1 MDSNMSEYE
10 KKISELRSRLK
21 KVKSSNSRKSR
32 DIEAISTEIE
42 RLENEVY
49 TNTTSDSFD
58 QELEQVEALIAKNQ
72 MIYKENSNKLLEIHN
87 EMLDISASE
96 NLGNF
101 SVEDFAKN
109 DDERKKKYEKLSGLY
124 DSYGRVKRDTLER
137 KKTLAALVRKR
148 NKLKKD
154 MELSDSLHI
163 GASQYREI
171 TDTLRK
177 RKIVISILEQDSY
190 LASIIKKPYKEQ
202 TPDERKAIKAAK
214 EEIIKKISEEIQRGA
229 TISESIEILYSLD
242 TEMIL
247 KKKPREVKM
256 NLEELKNIVNSSDG
270 AVVRFVGYQEKKEP
284 LKAPDDMLLSS
295 QGEIIDKAM
304 NSVYT
309 YSKNYHVLKGKDDTK
324 GYTGEESKE
333 FIDSIRGTLPGVNEQ
348 EIRALANRYAMAYH
362 DYRDMVSN
370 ARNYTGEDI
379 GAANDKVESARI
391 EIENYIKNYY
401 QEAKA
406 NQGKDDKD
414 GQKDFSDM
422 TKEELEKE
430 IEKLEDQIAMGRTQ
444 GIDVTDLE
452 EQLKLATSEF
462 DKKDINPNLSNPNPD
477 FDFSEMDI
485 DDLRNSRGNIHN
497 QLMIGQAQG
506 KDISDLAEQLNAI
519 DSEIARREKGKQ
531 KTLNPT
537 TPNPGN
543 PDFDFSEMDIDDLR
557 NSRGNIHNQLM
568 IGQAQGKDI
577 SDLAEQL
584 NAIDTEIAR
593 REKED
598 QKTAAP
604 KPGYP
609 DFDISE
615 MDLDDLKNYRGNIH
629 NLLMIGQ
636 AQEKDISDL
645 AERLNAIDNEIARRE
660 KEDQKTAAPKPGYPD
675 FDISEMDLDDLK
687 NYRGNIHNL
696 LMIGQAQEKDISDL
710 AERLNA
716 IDNEIARREKEE
728 QMATQPT
735 VAPTT
740 ASHTTAPNTA
750 SHTTAPNTASHTTA
764 PNTASHTTAPNTASH
779 TTAPNTA
786 SHTTAPNT
794 ASHTTAPKK
803 TTKPTV
809 YSVQSILAK
818 LTKDLD
824 VGKKDVKRYN
834 ASNIKVRNTFK
845 EELHSGNVLYNVVHV
860 VPTIFKTTVGF
871 FRKLGAKIML
881 KDDAKKM
888 VETLKSRINDL
899 SEDELQFLFDNYRGN
914 AIVQDM
920 NLQINDLLQAKLKE
934 FGLAKVEKLNDDI
947 KKNYSELFTLV
958 GQINALDNKTDKAS
972 IAKKQELYA
981 KASVFVKKI
990 LDSRKDANSLLS
1002 GGIHGQEE
1010 DFKAAATKMN
1020 YVGLRFSKID
1030 DFDSELQ
1037 QRLGETELRMN
1048 QAIAADEPKATVDK
1062 FLELEALYSKN
1073 TEVKK
1078 SIVGRRS
1085 VGAKCYSPLAE
1096 ELNYKDDPFI
1106 KDLFTTIA
1114 VTSATVSAFRAL
1126 SAQKMIN
1133 EHNQQ
1138 LSQANSNNQATI
1150 DYVHQTGNDI
1160 ASRRETFAEGMKAQG
1175 YGDTLGTAN
1184 LGERYS
1190 LDGSNWHLGSD
1201 TYRSLDSHFH
1211 QISSDNFANV
1221 SSQLNDVV
1229 SKYGQGT
1236 ITNAQALQE
1245 IAKISSSSNNAFMNL
1260 VTQSKEVLSNY
1271 TASHPQFDLS
1281 AVQGSIDYLVN
1292 HTDAIANMNQSMV
1305 DVTNL
1310 GGGLADVTL
1319 QQLEPLTAMPG
1330 LYSSLIAAASSAAL
1344 ASGVSK
1350 SMRKKDREKYAEEL
1364 SQMIMEGYG
1373 QELEENEKG
1382 HYL

>member
-21 KVKSSNSRKSR
+21 KVKSSNSRKSK

-49 TNTTSDSFD
+49 TNTTSDSFA

-137 KKTLAALVRKR
+137 KKALAALVRKR

-177 RKIVISILEQDSY
+177 RKIVISILEQDPY

-229 TISESIEILYSLD
+229 SISESIEILYSLD

-309 YSKNYHVLKGKDDTK
+309 YSNNYHVLKGKDDTK

-333 FIDSIRGTLPGVNEQ
+333 FLDSIRGTLPGVNEQ

-406 NQGKDDKD
+406 NQGKDDKN

-497 QLMIGQAQG
+497 QLMLGQAQG
-506 KDISDLAEQLNAI
+506 KDISDLAEQLAAI
-519 DSEIARREKGKQ
+519 DTEIARREKGKQ
-531 KTLNPT
+531 KTLKPT

-543 PDFDFSEMDIDDLR
+543 PDFDFSGMDIDDLR

-598 QKTAAP
+598 QKTTTP

-615 MDLDDLKNYRGNIH
+615 MDLDDLRNYRGNIH

-660 KEDQKTAAPKPGYPD
+660 KKEQK
-675 FDISEMDLDDLK
+675 
-687 NYRGNIHNL
+687 
-696 LMIGQAQEKDISDL
+696 
-710 AERLNA
+710 
-716 IDNEIARREKEE
+716 
-728 QMATQPT
+728 ATQPT

-764 PNTASHTTAPNTASH
+764 PNTASHTTT
-779 TTAPNTA
+779 
-786 SHTTAPNT
+786 
-794 ASHTTAPKK
+794 PKK

-818 LTKDLD
+818 LTNGLD

-860 VPTIFKTTVGF
+860 VPTIFKTTAGF

-881 KDDAKKM
+881 NDSAKKN
-888 VETLKSRINDL
+888 VEILKSRINIL
-899 SEDELQFLFDNYRGN
+899 SDNELQFLFDNYRGN

-981 KASVFVKKI
+981 KASVFVKNI
-990 LDSRKDANSLLS
+990 LNSRKDANSLLS

-1048 QAIAADEPKATVDK
+1048 QALAADEPKATVDK

-1382 HYL
+1382 HYM

>member
-1 MDSNMSEYE
+1 
-10 KKISELRSRLK
+10 
-21 KVKSSNSRKSR
+21 
-32 DIEAISTEIE
+32 
-42 RLENEVY
+42 
-49 TNTTSDSFD
+49 
-58 QELEQVEALIAKNQ
+58 
-72 MIYKENSNKLLEIHN
+72 
-87 EMLDISASE
+87 ML
-96 NLGNF
+96 
-101 SVEDFAKN
+101 
-109 DDERKKKYEKLSGLY
+109 
-124 DSYGRVKRDTLER
+124 
-137 KKTLAALVRKR
+137 
-148 NKLKKD
+148 
-154 MELSDSLHI
+154 
-163 GASQYREI
+163 
-171 TDTLRK
+171 
-177 RKIVISILEQDSY
+177 
-190 LASIIKKPYKEQ
+190 
-202 TPDERKAIKAAK
+202 
-214 EEIIKKISEEIQRGA
+214 
-229 TISESIEILYSLD
+229 
-242 TEMIL
+242 
-247 KKKPREVKM
+247 
-256 NLEELKNIVNSSDG
+256 
-270 AVVRFVGYQEKKEP
+270 
-284 LKAPDDMLLSS
+284 
-295 QGEIIDKAM
+295 
-304 NSVYT
+304 
-309 YSKNYHVLKGKDDTK
+309 
-324 GYTGEESKE
+324 
-333 FIDSIRGTLPGVNEQ
+333 
-348 EIRALANRYAMAYH
+348 
-362 DYRDMVSN
+362 
-370 ARNYTGEDI
+370 
-379 GAANDKVESARI
+379 
-391 EIENYIKNYY
+391 
-401 QEAKA
+401 
-406 NQGKDDKD
+406 
-414 GQKDFSDM
+414 
-422 TKEELEKE
+422 
-430 IEKLEDQIAMGRTQ
+430 
-444 GIDVTDLE
+444 
-452 EQLKLATSEF
+452 
-462 DKKDINPNLSNPNPD
+462 
-477 FDFSEMDI
+477 
-485 DDLRNSRGNIHN
+485 
-497 QLMIGQAQG
+497 GQAQG
-506 KDISDLAEQLNAI
+506 KDISDLAEQLAAI
-519 DSEIARREKGKQ
+519 DTEIARREKGKQ

-543 PDFDFSEMDIDDLR
+543 PDFDFSEMNLDDLRNSRGNIHNQLMLGQAQGKDISDLADQLNAIDNEIVRREKDEQKTTTPNPGNPDFDFSEMNIDDLR
-557 NSRGNIHNQLM
+557 NYRGNIHNQLM

-577 SDLAEQL
+577 SDLA
-584 NAIDTEIAR
+584 
-593 REKED
+593 D
-598 QKTAAP
+598 Q
-604 KPGYP
+604 
-609 DFDISE
+609 
-615 MDLDDLKNYRGNIH
+615 
-629 NLLMIGQ
+629 
-636 AQEKDISDL
+636 
-645 AERLNAIDNEIARRE
+645 
-660 KEDQKTAAPKPGYPD
+660 
-675 FDISEMDLDDLK
+675 
-687 NYRGNIHNL
+687 
-696 LMIGQAQEKDISDL
+696 
-710 AERLNA
+710 LNA

-728 QMATQPT
+728 QKATQPT

-740 ASHTTAPNTA
+740 ASQTTAPNTA

-803 TTKPTV
+803 TAKPTV

-824 VGKKDVKRYN
+824 VGKKDVKRFN

-871 FRKLGAKIML
+871 FRKLGAKITL
-881 KDDAKKM
+881 SDNAKKN
-888 VETLKSRINDL
+888 VEILKSRINDL

-972 IAKKQELYA
+972 ITKKQELYA
-981 KASVFVKKI
+981 KASVYVKNI
-990 LDSRKDANSLLS
+990 LNSRKDANSLLS
-1002 GGIHGQEE
+1002 GGVHGQEE

-1133 EHNQQ
+1133 QHNQQ

-1245 IAKISSSSNNAFMNL
+1245 IAKISASSNNAFMNL

-1271 TASHPQFDLS
+1271 TANHPQFDLS

-1382 HYL
+1382 HYM

>member
-32 DIEAISTEIE
+32 DIDAISTEIE

-137 KKTLAALVRKR
+137 KKALAALVRKR

-177 RKIVISILEQDSY
+177 RKIVISILEQDPY
-190 LASIIKKPYKEQ
+190 LASIVKKPYKEQ

-229 TISESIEILYSLD
+229 SISESIEILYSLD

-333 FIDSIRGTLPGVNEQ
+333 FLDSIRGTLPGVNEQ

-406 NQGKDDKD
+406 NQGKDDKN
-414 GQKDFSDM
+414 GKKDFSDM
-422 TKEELEKE
+422 TKEELERE

-462 DKKDINPNLSNPNPD
+462 DKKDINPDLSNPNPD

-497 QLMIGQAQG
+497 QLMLGQAQG
-506 KDISDLAEQLNAI
+506 KDISDLAEQLAAI
-519 DSEIARREKGKQ
+519 DTEIARREKGKQ

-543 PDFDFSEMDIDDLR
+543 PDFDFSEMDLDDLR

-568 IGQAQGKDI
+568 LGQAQGKDI
-577 SDLAEQL
+577 SDLA
-584 NAIDTEIAR
+584 
-593 REKED
+593 D
-598 QKTAAP
+598 Q
-604 KPGYP
+604 
-609 DFDISE
+609 
-615 MDLDDLKNYRGNIH
+615 
-629 NLLMIGQ
+629 
-636 AQEKDISDL
+636 
-645 AERLNAIDNEIARRE
+645 LNAIDNEIARRE
-660 KEDQKTAAPKPGYPD
+660 KDEQKTTTPESDYPD
-675 FDISEMDLDDLK
+675 FDISEMNIDDLR

-696 LMIGQAQEKDISDL
+696 LMLGQAQEKDISDL

-728 QMATQPT
+728 QNVTQPT

-740 ASHTTAPNTA
+740 ASQTTAPNTA

-764 PNTASHTTAPNTASH
+764 PNTT
-779 TTAPNTA
+779 

-803 TTKPTV
+803 TAKPTV

-824 VGKKDVKRYN
+824 VGKKDVKRFN

-881 KDDAKKM
+881 NDSAKKN
-888 VETLKSRINDL
+888 VEILKSRINDL

-972 IAKKQELYA
+972 ITKKQELYA
-981 KASVFVKKI
+981 KASVYVKNI
-990 LDSRKDANSLLS
+990 LNSRKDANSLLS
-1002 GGIHGQEE
+1002 GGVHGQEE

-1133 EHNQQ
+1133 QHNQQ

-1160 ASRRETFAEGMKAQG
+1160 ASRRGTFAEGMKAQG

-1382 HYL
+1382 HYM

>member
-32 DIEAISTEIE
+32 DIDAISTEIE

-137 KKTLAALVRKR
+137 KKALAALVRKR

-177 RKIVISILEQDSY
+177 RKIVISILEQDPY
-190 LASIIKKPYKEQ
+190 LASIVKKPYKEQ

-324 GYTGEESKE
+324 GYTSEESKE
-333 FIDSIRGTLPGVNEQ
+333 FLDSIRGTLPGVNEQ

-370 ARNYTGEDI
+370 ARKYTGEDI

-406 NQGKDDKD
+406 NQGKDDKN

-422 TKEELEKE
+422 TKEELERE

-462 DKKDINPNLSNPNPD
+462 DKKDINPDLSNPNPD

-497 QLMIGQAQG
+497 QLMLGQAQG
-506 KDISDLAEQLNAI
+506 KDISDLAEQLTAI
-519 DSEIARREKGKQ
+519 DNEIARREKDEQ
-531 KTLNPT
+531 KTS
-537 TPNPGN
+537 TPNPSN

-568 IGQAQGKDI
+568 LGQAQGKDI

-584 NAIDTEIAR
+584 TAIDNEIARREKGKQKTLNPTTPNPSNPDFDFSEMDIDDLRNSRGNIHNQLMLGQAQGKDISDLAEQLAAIDTEIAR
-593 REKED
+593 REKEK
-598 QKTAAP
+598 Q
-604 KPGYP
+604 
-609 DFDISE
+609 
-615 MDLDDLKNYRGNIH
+615 N
-629 NLLMIGQ
+629 
-636 AQEKDISDL
+636 
-645 AERLNAIDNEIARRE
+645 
-660 KEDQKTAAPKPGYPD
+660 
-675 FDISEMDLDDLK
+675 
-687 NYRGNIHNL
+687 
-696 LMIGQAQEKDISDL
+696 
-710 AERLNA
+710 
-716 IDNEIARREKEE
+716 
-728 QMATQPT
+728 ATQPT

-740 ASHTTAPNTA
+740 ASQTTAPNTASHTTAPNTT

-803 TTKPTV
+803 TAKPTV

-824 VGKKDVKRYN
+824 VGKKDVKRFN

-845 EELHSGNVLYNVVHV
+845 EELYSGNVLYNVVHV

-871 FRKLGAKIML
+871 FRKLGAKITL
-881 KDDAKKM
+881 SDNAKKN
-888 VETLKSRINDL
+888 VEILKSRINDL

-972 IAKKQELYA
+972 ITKKQELYA
-981 KASVFVKKI
+981 KASVYVKNI
-990 LDSRKDANSLLS
+990 LNSRKDANSLLS
-1002 GGIHGQEE
+1002 GGVHGQEE

-1078 SIVGRRS
+1078 SIIGRRS

-1133 EHNQQ
+1133 QHNQQ

-1245 IAKISSSSNNAFMNL
+1245 ISKISSSSNNAFMNL

-1271 TASHPQFDLS
+1271 AANHPQFDLS

-1310 GGGLADVTL
+1310 GGGLADVTI

-1382 HYL
+1382 HYM

>member
-21 KVKSSNSRKSR
+21 KVKSSNSRKSK

-49 TNTTSDSFD
+49 TNTTSDSFA

-137 KKTLAALVRKR
+137 KKALAALVRKR

-177 RKIVISILEQDSY
+177 RKIVISILEQDPY

-229 TISESIEILYSLD
+229 SISESIEILYSLD

-309 YSKNYHVLKGKDDTK
+309 YSNNYHVLKGKDDTK

-333 FIDSIRGTLPGVNEQ
+333 FLDSIRGTLPGVNEQ

-406 NQGKDDKD
+406 NQGKDDKN

-497 QLMIGQAQG
+497 QLMLGQAQG
-506 KDISDLAEQLNAI
+506 KDISDLAEQLAAI
-519 DSEIARREKGKQ
+519 DTEIARREKGKQ
-531 KTLNPT
+531 KTLKPT

-543 PDFDFSEMDIDDLR
+543 PDFDFSGMDIDDLR

-598 QKTAAP
+598 QKTTTP

-615 MDLDDLKNYRGNIH
+615 MDLDDLRNYRGNIH

-660 KEDQKTAAPKPGYPD
+660 KKEQK
-675 FDISEMDLDDLK
+675 
-687 NYRGNIHNL
+687 
-696 LMIGQAQEKDISDL
+696 
-710 AERLNA
+710 
-716 IDNEIARREKEE
+716 
-728 QMATQPT
+728 ATQPT

-764 PNTASHTTAPNTASH
+764 PNTASHTTT
-779 TTAPNTA
+779 
-786 SHTTAPNT
+786 
-794 ASHTTAPKK
+794 PKK

-818 LTKDLD
+818 LTNGLD

-860 VPTIFKTTVGF
+860 VPTIFKTTAGF

-881 KDDAKKM
+881 NDSAKKN
-888 VETLKSRINDL
+888 VEILKSRINIL
-899 SEDELQFLFDNYRGN
+899 SDNELQFLFDNYRGN

-981 KASVFVKKI
+981 KASVFVKNI
-990 LDSRKDANSLLS
+990 LNSRKDANSLLS

-1048 QAIAADEPKATVDK
+1048 QALAADEPKATVDK

-1229 SKYGQGT
+1229 SKYGLGT

-1382 HYL
+1382 HYM

>member
-32 DIEAISTEIE
+32 DIDAISTEIE

-137 KKTLAALVRKR
+137 KKALAALVRKR

-177 RKIVISILEQDSY
+177 RKIVISILEQDPY
-190 LASIIKKPYKEQ
+190 LASIVKKPYKEQ

-333 FIDSIRGTLPGVNEQ
+333 FLDSIRGTLPGVNEQ

-406 NQGKDDKD
+406 NQGKDDKN

-462 DKKDINPNLSNPNPD
+462 DKKDINPDLSNPNPD

-497 QLMIGQAQG
+497 QLMLGQAQG
-506 KDISDLAEQLNAI
+506 KDVSDLAEQLAAI
-519 DSEIARREKGKQ
+519 DTEIARREKGKQ

-537 TPNPGN
+537 TPNPSN

-557 NSRGNIHNQLM
+557 NYRGNIHNLLM
-568 IGQAQGKDI
+568 LGQAQEKDI
-577 SDLAEQL
+577 SDLAEKL

-593 REKED
+593 REKDE
-598 QKTAAP
+598 QKTTTP
-604 KPGYP
+604 ESDYP

-615 MDLDDLKNYRGNIH
+615 MDLDDLRNYRGNIH
-629 NLLMIGQ
+629 NLLMLGQ
-636 AQEKDISDL
+636 AQEKDISDI
-645 AERLNAIDNEIARRE
+645 AEKL
-660 KEDQKTAAPKPGYPD
+660 T
-675 FDISEMDLDDLK
+675 
-687 NYRGNIHNL
+687 
-696 LMIGQAQEKDISDL
+696 
-710 AERLNA
+710 A

-728 QMATQPT
+728 QNATQPT

-740 ASHTTAPNTA
+740 ASQTTAPNTA

-764 PNTASHTTAPNTASH
+764 PNTTSQ
-779 TTAPNTA
+779 
-786 SHTTAPNT
+786 TTAPNT

-818 LTKDLD
+818 LTNGLD
-824 VGKKDVKRYN
+824 VGKKDVKRFN

-871 FRKLGAKIML
+871 FRKLGAKITL
-881 KDDAKKM
+881 SDNAKKN
-888 VETLKSRINDL
+888 VEILKSRINDL

-972 IAKKQELYA
+972 ITKKQELYA
-981 KASVFVKKI
+981 KASVYVKNI
-990 LDSRKDANSLLS
+990 LNSRKDANSLLS
-1002 GGIHGQEE
+1002 GGVHGQEE

-1133 EHNQQ
+1133 QHNQQ

-1271 TASHPQFDLS
+1271 AANHPQFDLS

-1382 HYL
+1382 HYM

>member
-32 DIEAISTEIE
+32 DIDAISTEIE

-137 KKTLAALVRKR
+137 KKALAALVRKR

-177 RKIVISILEQDSY
+177 RKIVISILEQDPY
-190 LASIIKKPYKEQ
+190 LASIVKKPYKEQ

-333 FIDSIRGTLPGVNEQ
+333 FLDSIRGTLPGVNEQ

-406 NQGKDDKD
+406 NQGKDDKN

-422 TKEELEKE
+422 TKEELERE

-462 DKKDINPNLSNPNPD
+462 DKKDINPNLGNPNPD

-497 QLMIGQAQG
+497 QLMLGQAQG
-506 KDISDLAEQLNAI
+506 KDISDLAEQLAAI
-519 DSEIARREKGKQ
+519 DTEIARREKGKQ

-537 TPNPGN
+537 TPNPSN

-568 IGQAQGKDI
+568 
-577 SDLAEQL
+577 L
-584 NAIDTEIAR
+584 
-593 REKED
+593 
-598 QKTAAP
+598 
-604 KPGYP
+604 
-609 DFDISE
+609 
-615 MDLDDLKNYRGNIH
+615 
-629 NLLMIGQ
+629 GQ

-645 AERLNAIDNEIARRE
+645 A
-660 KEDQKTAAPKPGYPD
+660 DQ
-675 FDISEMDLDDLK
+675 
-687 NYRGNIHNL
+687 
-696 LMIGQAQEKDISDL
+696 
-710 AERLNA
+710 LNA

-728 QMATQPT
+728 QKTTQPT

-740 ASHTTAPNTA
+740 ASQTTAPNTA
-750 SHTTAPNTASHTTA
+750 SHTTAPNTASQ
-764 PNTASHTTAPNTASH
+764 
-779 TTAPNTA
+779 
-786 SHTTAPNT
+786 
-794 ASHTTAPKK
+794 TTAPKK
-803 TTKPTV
+803 TAKPTV

-824 VGKKDVKRYN
+824 VGKKDVKRFN

-972 IAKKQELYA
+972 ITKKQELYA
-981 KASVFVKKI
+981 KASVYVKNI
-990 LDSRKDANSLLS
+990 LNSRKDANSLLS
-1002 GGIHGQEE
+1002 GGVHGQEE

-1078 SIVGRRS
+1078 SIIGRRS

-1133 EHNQQ
+1133 QHNQQ

-1271 TASHPQFDLS
+1271 AANHPQFDLS

-1382 HYL
+1382 HYM

>member
-21 KVKSSNSRKSR
+21 KVKSSNSRKSK

-177 RKIVISILEQDSY
+177 RKIVISILEQDPY

-229 TISESIEILYSLD
+229 SISESIEILYSLD

-333 FIDSIRGTLPGVNEQ
+333 FLDSIRGTLPGVNEQ

-406 NQGKDDKD
+406 NQGKDDKN

-452 EQLKLATSEF
+452 EQLKRATSEF

-497 QLMIGQAQG
+497 QLMLGQAQG
-506 KDISDLAEQLNAI
+506 KDISDLAEQLAAI

-584 NAIDTEIAR
+584 NAID
-593 REKED
+593 
-598 QKTAAP
+598 
-604 KPGYP
+604 
-609 DFDISE
+609 
-615 MDLDDLKNYRGNIH
+615 
-629 NLLMIGQ
+629 
-636 AQEKDISDL
+636 
-645 AERLNAIDNEIARRE
+645 NEIARRE

-675 FDISEMDLDDLK
+675 FDISEMDLDDLR

-696 LMIGQAQEKDISDL
+696 LMIGQAQEKDISDF

-728 QMATQPT
+728 QKATQPT
-735 VAPTT
+735 VAPT
-740 ASHTTAPNTA
+740 
-750 SHTTAPNTASHTTA
+750 
-764 PNTASHTTAPNTASH
+764 
-779 TTAPNTA
+779 TA

-818 LTKDLD
+818 LTNGLD

-881 KDDAKKM
+881 NDSAKKN
-888 VETLKSRINDL
+888 VEILKSRINIL
-899 SEDELQFLFDNYRGN
+899 SDNELQFLFDNYRGN

-981 KASVFVKKI
+981 KASVFVKNI

-1292 HTDAIANMNQSMV
+1292 HIDAIANMNQSMV

-1382 HYL
+1382 HYM

>member
-137 KKTLAALVRKR
+137 KKALAALVRKR

-177 RKIVISILEQDSY
+177 RKIVISILEQDPY

-229 TISESIEILYSLD
+229 SISESIEILYSLD

-333 FIDSIRGTLPGVNEQ
+333 FLDSIRGTLPGVNEQ

-452 EQLKLATSEF
+452 EQLKRATSEF

-497 QLMIGQAQG
+497 QLM
-506 KDISDLAEQLNAI
+506 L
-519 DSEIARREKGKQ
+519 
-531 KTLNPT
+531 
-537 TPNPGN
+537 
-543 PDFDFSEMDIDDLR
+543 
-557 NSRGNIHNQLM
+557 
-568 IGQAQGKDI
+568 GQAQGKDI

-615 MDLDDLKNYRGNIH
+615 MDLDDLRNYRGNIH

-675 FDISEMDLDDLK
+675 FDISEMDLDDLR

-735 VAPTT
+735 VAPTTASHTTAPNT

-881 KDDAKKM
+881 NDSAKKN
-888 VETLKSRINDL
+888 VEILKSRINIL
-899 SEDELQFLFDNYRGN
+899 SDNELQFLFDNYRGN

-1382 HYL
+1382 HYM

>member
-660 KEDQKTAAPKPGYPD
+660 KE
-675 FDISEMDLDDLK
+675 
-687 NYRGNIHNL
+687 
-696 LMIGQAQEKDISDL
+696 
-710 AERLNA
+710 
-716 IDNEIARREKEE
+716 E

-735 VAPTT
+735 VAPT
-740 ASHTTAPNTA
+740 
-750 SHTTAPNTASHTTA
+750 
-764 PNTASHTTAPNTASH
+764 
-779 TTAPNTA
+779 TA

>member
-32 DIEAISTEIE
+32 DIDAISTEIE

-137 KKTLAALVRKR
+137 KKALAALVRKR

-177 RKIVISILEQDSY
+177 RKIVISILEQDPY
-190 LASIIKKPYKEQ
+190 LASIVKKPYKEQ

-333 FIDSIRGTLPGVNEQ
+333 FLDSIRGTLPGVNEQ

-406 NQGKDDKD
+406 NQGKDDKN

-462 DKKDINPNLSNPNPD
+462 DKKDINPDLSNPNPD

-497 QLMIGQAQG
+497 QLMLGQAQG
-506 KDISDLAEQLNAI
+506 KDISDLAEQLVAI
-519 DSEIARREKGKQ
+519 DNEIARREKGKQ

-543 PDFDFSEMDIDDLR
+543 PDFDFSEMNLDDLR

-568 IGQAQGKDI
+568 LGQAQG
-577 SDLAEQL
+577 
-584 NAIDTEIAR
+584 
-593 REKED
+593 
-598 QKTAAP
+598 
-604 KPGYP
+604 
-609 DFDISE
+609 
-615 MDLDDLKNYRGNIH
+615 
-629 NLLMIGQ
+629 
-636 AQEKDISDL
+636 KDISDL

-660 KEDQKTAAPKPGYPD
+660 KDEQKTTTPESDYPD
-675 FDISEMDLDDLK
+675 FDISEMNIDDLR

-696 LMIGQAQEKDISDL
+696 LMLGQAQEKNISDL
-710 AERLNA
+710 AEKLNA
-716 IDNEIARREKEE
+716 IDTEIARREKEE
-728 QMATQPT
+728 QNATQPT
-735 VAPTT
+735 VASTT
-740 ASHTTAPNTA
+740 ASQ
-750 SHTTAPNTASHTTA
+750 TTAPNTASHTTA

-803 TTKPTV
+803 TAKPTV

-824 VGKKDVKRYN
+824 VGKKDVKRFN

-871 FRKLGAKIML
+871 FRKLGAKITL
-881 KDDAKKM
+881 SDNAKKN
-888 VETLKSRINDL
+888 VEILKSRINDL

-972 IAKKQELYA
+972 ITKKQELYA
-981 KASVFVKKI
+981 KASVYVKNI
-990 LDSRKDANSLLS
+990 LNSRKDANSLLS
-1002 GGIHGQEE
+1002 GGVHGQEE

-1133 EHNQQ
+1133 QHNQQ

-1160 ASRRETFAEGMKAQG
+1160 ASRRGTFAEGMKAQG

-1382 HYL
+1382 HYM

>member
-137 KKTLAALVRKR
+137 KKALAALVRKR

-177 RKIVISILEQDSY
+177 RKIVISILEQDPY
-190 LASIIKKPYKEQ
+190 LAAIVKKPYKEQ

-214 EEIIKKISEEIQRGA
+214 EEIIKKTSEEIQRGA
-229 TISESIEILYSLD
+229 SISESIEILYSLD

-333 FIDSIRGTLPGVNEQ
+333 FLDSIRGTLPGVNEQ

-406 NQGKDDKD
+406 NQGKDDKN

-462 DKKDINPNLSNPNPD
+462 DKKDINPNLGNPNPD

-497 QLMIGQAQG
+497 QLM
-506 KDISDLAEQLNAI
+506 L
-519 DSEIARREKGKQ
+519 
-531 KTLNPT
+531 
-537 TPNPGN
+537 
-543 PDFDFSEMDIDDLR
+543 
-557 NSRGNIHNQLM
+557 
-568 IGQAQGKDI
+568 GQAQGKDI

-615 MDLDDLKNYRGNIH
+615 MDLDDLRNYRGNIH

-645 AERLNAIDNEIARRE
+645 AEQLNAIDTEIARRE
-660 KEDQKTAAPKPGYPD
+660 KEEQKTTTPKSDYPD
-675 FDISEMDLDDLK
+675 YDISEMDIDDLR

-696 LMIGQAQEKDISDL
+696 LMLGQAQEKDISDL
-710 AERLNA
+710 AEKLNA

-728 QMATQPT
+728 QKATQPT
-735 VAPTT
+735 VAPT
-740 ASHTTAPNTA
+740 
-750 SHTTAPNTASHTTA
+750 TASHTTA

-981 KASVFVKKI
+981 KASVYVKNI
-990 LDSRKDANSLLS
+990 LNSRKDANSLLS

-1382 HYL
+1382 HYM

>member
-21 KVKSSNSRKSR
+21 KVKSSNSRKSK

-137 KKTLAALVRKR
+137 KKALAALVRKR

-177 RKIVISILEQDSY
+177 RKIVISILEQDPY

-229 TISESIEILYSLD
+229 SISESIEILYSLD

-333 FIDSIRGTLPGVNEQ
+333 FLDSIRGTLPGVNEQ

-452 EQLKLATSEF
+452 EQLKRATSEF

-519 DSEIARREKGKQ
+519 D
-531 KTLNPT
+531 
-537 TPNPGN
+537 
-543 PDFDFSEMDIDDLR
+543 
-557 NSRGNIHNQLM
+557 
-568 IGQAQGKDI
+568 
-577 SDLAEQL
+577 
-584 NAIDTEIAR
+584 TEIAR
-593 REKED
+593 REKEN

-615 MDLDDLKNYRGNIH
+615 MDLDDLR
-629 NLLMIGQ
+629 
-636 AQEKDISDL
+636 
-645 AERLNAIDNEIARRE
+645 
-660 KEDQKTAAPKPGYPD
+660 
-675 FDISEMDLDDLK
+675 

-735 VAPTT
+735 VAPT
-740 ASHTTAPNTA
+740 TA

-881 KDDAKKM
+881 NDSAKKN
-888 VETLKSRINDL
+888 VEILKSRINIL
-899 SEDELQFLFDNYRGN
+899 SDNELQFLFDNYRGN

-1382 HYL
+1382 HYM

>member
-137 KKTLAALVRKR
+137 KKALAALVRKR

-177 RKIVISILEQDSY
+177 RKIVISILEQDPY
-190 LASIIKKPYKEQ
+190 LAAIVKKPYKEQ

-229 TISESIEILYSLD
+229 SISESIEILYSLD

-333 FIDSIRGTLPGVNEQ
+333 FLDSIRGTLPGVNEQ

-406 NQGKDDKD
+406 NQGKDDKN

-462 DKKDINPNLSNPNPD
+462 DKKDINPNLGNPNPD

-497 QLMIGQAQG
+497 QLM
-506 KDISDLAEQLNAI
+506 L
-519 DSEIARREKGKQ
+519 
-531 KTLNPT
+531 
-537 TPNPGN
+537 
-543 PDFDFSEMDIDDLR
+543 
-557 NSRGNIHNQLM
+557 
-568 IGQAQGKDI
+568 GQAQGKDI

-615 MDLDDLKNYRGNIH
+615 MDLDDLRNYRGNIH

-645 AERLNAIDNEIARRE
+645 AEQLNAIDTEIARRE
-660 KEDQKTAAPKPGYPD
+660 KEEQKTTTPKSDYPD
-675 FDISEMDLDDLK
+675 YDISEMDIDDLR

-696 LMIGQAQEKDISDL
+696 LMLGQAQEKDISDL
-710 AERLNA
+710 AEKLNA

-728 QMATQPT
+728 QKATQPT
-735 VAPTT
+735 VAPT
-740 ASHTTAPNTA
+740 TA

-981 KASVFVKKI
+981 KASVYVKNI
-990 LDSRKDANSLLS
+990 LNSRKDANSLLS

-1382 HYL
+1382 HYM

>member
-32 DIEAISTEIE
+32 DIDAISTEIE

-137 KKTLAALVRKR
+137 KKALAALVRKR

-177 RKIVISILEQDSY
+177 RKIVISILEQDPY
-190 LASIIKKPYKEQ
+190 LASIVKKPYKEQ

-333 FIDSIRGTLPGVNEQ
+333 FLDSIRGTLPGVNEQ

-406 NQGKDDKD
+406 NQGKDDKN

-422 TKEELEKE
+422 TKEELERE

-462 DKKDINPNLSNPNPD
+462 DKKDINPNLGNPNPD

-497 QLMIGQAQG
+497 QLMLGQAQG
-506 KDISDLAEQLNAI
+506 KDISDLAEQLAAI
-519 DSEIARREKGKQ
+519 DTEIARREKGKQ

-537 TPNPGN
+537 TPNPSN

-568 IGQAQGKDI
+568 
-577 SDLAEQL
+577 L
-584 NAIDTEIAR
+584 
-593 REKED
+593 
-598 QKTAAP
+598 
-604 KPGYP
+604 
-609 DFDISE
+609 
-615 MDLDDLKNYRGNIH
+615 
-629 NLLMIGQ
+629 GQ

-645 AERLNAIDNEIARRE
+645 A
-660 KEDQKTAAPKPGYPD
+660 DQ
-675 FDISEMDLDDLK
+675 
-687 NYRGNIHNL
+687 
-696 LMIGQAQEKDISDL
+696 
-710 AERLNA
+710 LNA

-728 QMATQPT
+728 QKTTQPT

-740 ASHTTAPNTA
+740 ASQTTAPNTA

-794 ASHTTAPKK
+794 ASHTTAPNTASQTTAPKK
-803 TTKPTV
+803 TAKPTV

-824 VGKKDVKRYN
+824 VGKKDVKRFN

-972 IAKKQELYA
+972 ITKKQELYA
-981 KASVFVKKI
+981 KASVYVKNI
-990 LDSRKDANSLLS
+990 LNSRKDANSLLS
-1002 GGIHGQEE
+1002 GGVHGQEE

-1078 SIVGRRS
+1078 SIIGRRS

-1133 EHNQQ
+1133 QHNQQ

-1271 TASHPQFDLS
+1271 AANHPQFDLS

-1382 HYL
+1382 HYM